1 MSLEV
6 LPTGPGLRHNVSYVV
21 DVTRSEIRI
30 HPDPGRVIARPFLPG
45 APAFGDGPSRVH
57 SIVERIRAIPPDR
70 AEAAISAIRVDFQG
84 RHHDL
89 EETWA
94 ANSTAALALAGV
106 DEDRVTAPMRDLI
119 GAYFTQEY
127 AIEAAA
133 ICNPSMV
140 PAPGTDDGEFVMSM
154 RAIGEGHISSVEF
167 RTGRVAGDG
176 TVRLDPPPSTLSTGR
191 RRSPT
196 YTKKEFG
203 TRLAESDPDPVIVS
217 AILGRLGDHFSIDD
231 LDKAISEV
239 GRDGVSEAALAE
251 TRHLVHWVAS
261 SNYQLEFGAGEA
273 LAQRVLVPAGPAD
286 SHGMEDVRWV
296 RYSEDDSTVTYYGT
310 YTAFDG
316 THILPQLIETDDFT
330 SFRVSTMSG
339 AGARNKGMALFP
351 RRIDGEFVALG
362 RADRENINVL
372 RSHRT
377 RHWERHQVVYRPEA
391 AWELIQVGNCGPP
404 IETPAGWLVFTHG
417 VGPMRRYAIGAAL
430 LDLDRPERLLAR
442 AVEPLLEPDPDERD
456 GYVPNVVYSCGGM
469 VVGSNLVLPYG
480 FSDREIGIAT
490 MDLDEVLASLQP
502 V

>member
-1 MSLEV
+1 M
-6 LPTGPGLRHNVSYVV
+6 
-21 DVTRSEIRI
+21 
-30 HPDPGRVIARPFLPG
+30 IARPFLPG

-70 AEAAISAIRVDFQG
+70 AETVMNAIQDGFRG

-89 EETWA
+89 EKTWA
-94 ANSTAALALAGV
+94 ANSIAALALAGL
-106 DEDRVTAPMRDLI
+106 DEDRVPAPMRDLI

-140 PAPGTDDGEFVMSM
+140 PAPGTNEGEFVMSM

-167 RTGRVAGDG
+167 RTGRVDGDG
-176 TVRLDPPPSTLSTGR
+176 TVNLDPAPATVSTGR
-191 RRSPT
+191 RTSPT
-196 YTKKEFG
+196 YAKEEFG
-203 TRLAESDPDPVIVS
+203 TRLAESDPDPMIVS

-231 LDKAISEV
+231 LDKAISDV
-239 GRDGVSEAALAE
+239 ARNGVSEAAMAE

-261 SNYQLEFGAGEA
+261 SNYQLDFGSGEA
-273 LAQRVLVPAGPAD
+273 LTQRVLVPAGPAD

-296 RYSEDDSTVTYYGT
+296 RFGEDDSTVTYYGS

-316 THILPQLIETDDFT
+316 TNILPQLIETDDFT

-339 AGARNKGMALFP
+339 PGARNKGMALFP

-362 RADRENINVL
+362 RADRENIRIL
-372 RSHRT
+372 RSRRI
-377 RHWERHQVVYRPEA
+377 RHWERHEIVYRPEA
-391 AWELIQVGNCGPP
+391 PWELIQVGNCGPP
-404 IETPAGWLVFTHG
+404 IETRAGWLVLTHG
-417 VGPMRRYAIGAAL
+417 VGPMRSYAIGAAL
-430 LDLDRPERLLAR
+430 LDLERPEQLLAR
-442 AVEPLLEPDPDERD
+442 SVEPLLEPSPDERD

-490 MDLDEVLASLQP
+490 MDLDEVLSSLRS